1 MKFSIIFP
9 IKNQTDM
16 FIKNLK
22 EKVIPYF
29 ETCGHVF
36 DIIVVPNGSSE
47 EEQSKLEK
55 ELSSMPPYVKII
67 KNNREKD
74 RIVTSFLYDTS

>member
-9 IKNQTDM
+9 IKNQTGM

-29 ETCGHVF
+29 ESCGHVF
-36 DIIVVPNGSSE
+36 DIIVEADAMIVAAEIPATGNVA
-47 EEQSKLEK
+47 LLD
-55 ELSSMPPYVKII
+55 ELPP
-67 KNNREKD
+67 KNMTELAD
-74 RIVTSFLYDTS
+74 WL

>member
-16 FIKNLK
+16 FVKNLN

-36 DIIVVPNGSSE
+36 DIIIVPNGSSE
-47 EEQSKLEK
+47 EEQAKLEK
-55 ELSSMPPYVKII
+55 ELSSMPPYVKMLPFSKIGA
-67 KNNREKD
+67 KGAA
-74 RIVTSFLYDTS
+74 